1 MRMERVKS
9 KLDLTTIHP
18 RFSIIGVYQASRK
31 ELADMS
37 EMGMASFL
45 RGARALLENRS
56 AKEPEINMRVLMVMC
71 SPDHARGSIC
81 TRISSG
87 RRA

>member
-1 MRMERVKS
+1 
-9 KLDLTTIHP
+9 
-18 RFSIIGVYQASRK
+18 
-31 ELADMS
+31 MS
-37 EMGMASFL
+37 EMGMASLL